1 MSLTRRPLGGRSARA
16 VRRHCV
22 RGRVGRAWCCAG
34 TADTLAPAWPL
45 RAGSLIAKKWV
56 LTAAHCFSPARKTN
70 VGTAYVGVY
79 NLCYGGECGKSE
91 GQHIEVVRAIPH
103 PAYNDGTMVN
113 KRA

>member
-1 MSLTRRPLGGRSARA
+1 MLQVYSGRPTQEMVDSPG
-16 VRRHCV
+16 
-22 RGRVGRAWCCAG
+22 
-34 TADTLAPAWPL
+34 PA
-45 RAGSLIAKKWV
+45 AYAQ
-56 LTAAHCFSPARKTN
+56 KTN